1 METEDDNNGYAGLVI
16 VLMMAGAIIGMII
29 YLMSVL

>member
-1 METEDDNNGYAGLVI
+1 METEDDNNGNAGLVI